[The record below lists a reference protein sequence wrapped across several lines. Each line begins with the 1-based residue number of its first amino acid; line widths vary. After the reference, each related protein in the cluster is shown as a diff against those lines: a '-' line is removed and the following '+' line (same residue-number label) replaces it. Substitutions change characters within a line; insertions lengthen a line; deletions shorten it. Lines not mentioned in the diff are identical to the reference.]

1 MENRKNNKK
10 IVIYAILFIATL
22 SVGIVIGIN
31 INAGKQTNKSETSI
45 NKEQE
50 KCRVIDNQGQ
60 EQMMTLEELDDEL
73 KSKD

>member
-31 INAGKQTNKSETSI
+31 IVLICMLT
-45 NKEQE
+45 
-50 KCRVIDNQGQ
+50 V
-60 EQMMTLEELDDEL
+60 
-73 KSKD
+73 